1 MNKPTL
7 YLMVGIPGSGKSW
20 YAKRLLANQE
30 NTMYISRDSI
40 RFKFLKENDEYFA
53 KEDVVFNSFVS
64 LIKKHLYDGENVIA
78 DATHLNRKS
87 RMKVLNNLDLS
98 KIKICVIYIDVPLD
112 VCLER
117 NSKREGRAKVPPT
130 IIKNMYKNL
139 TYPDKKEQEYYDTII
154 RVYNY

>member
-1 MNKPTL
+1 MDKPTL

-20 YAKRLLANQE
+20 YAKGLLANQE

-40 RFKFLKENDEYFA
+40 RFKLLEENDEYFSH
-53 KEDVVFNSFVS
+53 EDIVFNSFVS
-64 LIKKHLYDGENVIA
+64 LIKEHLYDGENVIA

-98 KIKICVIYIDVPLD
+98 KIKICMVYMDVPLD
-112 VCLER
+112 ICLER

-154 RVYNY
+154 TICNY